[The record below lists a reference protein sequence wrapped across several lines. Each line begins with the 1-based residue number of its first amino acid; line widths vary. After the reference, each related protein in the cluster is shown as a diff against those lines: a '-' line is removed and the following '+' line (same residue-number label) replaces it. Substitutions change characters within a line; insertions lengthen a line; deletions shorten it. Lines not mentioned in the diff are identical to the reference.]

1 MPDAAA
7 GMVAVDLGGTRL
19 RAAVFDAAG
28 ELRAH
33 VVVPTP
39 RDDPMAL
46 PAAMREAISEA
57 ALPVAGAVVGVPGV
71 IDYAQGTVVA
81 LPQLPLWGTT
91 VTARWLAEQLALPVA
106 LANDADLAA
115 LGELHFGAGRG
126 VQHLV
131 YVTCSTGVGAGV
143 VIGGRLLHSRY
154 SLAEVGHTIIDW
166 RSGATVETF
175 GSGSGLFAQTGE
187 SAEAIAAR
195 AEAGDAAAAALFQTT
210 AEAFAVGVLTLVR
223 CFMPDRVVVGGGL
236 SQTGE
241 RLLGPVRALI
251 ARMPYR
257 TLAPDDIVLA
267 ECGDDA
273 GLRGAF
279 ARWRELELDRIRG
292 ASALSHGA

>member
-1 MPDAAA
+1 MPDAGA

-19 RAAVFDAAG
+19 RAAVFDGGG

-39 RDDPMAL
+39 RDDPTAL
-46 PAAMREAISEA
+46 PAAMRAAIGRA

-91 VTARWLAEQLALPVA
+91 VTARWLTEQLALPVA
-106 LANDADLAA
+106 LANDADLAV

-126 VQHLV
+126 VQNLV

-175 GSGSGLFAQTGE
+175 GSGSGLAAQTGE
-187 SAEAIAAR
+187 TAEVVAMR
-195 AEAGDAAAAALFQTT
+195 AEAGDAVAAAQIRTL
-210 AEAFAVGVLTLVR
+210 AEAFAVAVHTLVR

-241 RLLGPVRALI
+241 RLLGPVRALVG
-251 ARMPYR
+251 RMPYR
-257 TLAPDDIVLA
+257 TIGPDDIVLA

-279 ARWRELELDRIRG
+279 ARWRELELYGMQG
-292 ASALSHGA
+292 ASVLPREV